1 MPLLR
6 LVNREAR
13 AAASRLWWIYVLS
26 GFGWLLVA
34 LIVFRF
40 DWASVQ
46 AIGILFG
53 VIAVSAGSAEFG
65 LAAASEGGWRWL
77 RYLIGVVFIAGGVV
91 SFFTPG
97 DAFVALA
104 ALISFFFVIAGTFSV
119 VNAIAT
125 RGESDVWWLTLISG
139 ALEIGLGF
147 WAAGGWNESATLL
160 VSWVG
165 AITTFRGVSMIVF
178 GFKLH
183 SLVEEPKPPAG
194 RRAAAK
200 LAG

>member
-104 ALISFFFVIAGTFSV
+104 ALISFFFVIAGTFS
-119 VNAIAT
+119 
-125 RGESDVWWLTLISG
+125 
-139 ALEIGLGF
+139 F

-183 SLVEEPKPPAG
+183 SLVDEPKPPAG